1 MKNILTVT
9 WYTLREAM
17 ARKVFIFFSIISL
30 LVVIFTAVIL
40 GVTNLD
46 SIVNGFAGK
55 NAAPM
60 MVEIVSKLEIAIITP
75 LASLGLL
82 LAIFASSSFIPIMLE
97 KGNIDLLLSKPVSRT
112 QLLWGK
118 YFGGS
123 LVVFINIALLII
135 GVWLSIS
142 IKFSI
147 WSYTFLW
154 SILIITFTFA
164 VLYSLI
170 VLFGVMTKS
179 SMFGMM
185 FAYLIFLILSPLLK
199 FAHGDMQTFI
209 TSGFWKGVIGVLHQ
223 TLPQAAGEVGYDRGV
238 GLAAD
243 ALLQL
248 SRQCVQRGGVP
259 AQVQGAQAG
268 GDMPG
273 EFLHLG
279 VLGGADHLPLLHRV
293 GIVHAHVIHQLQQG
307 GQAGGVYGQ
316 GAEEQQQQGQQSV
329 SHGSFFPAG
338 HEPGAGGEL
347 H

>member
-1 MKNILTVT
+1 MKNILTVS

-30 LVVIFTAVIL
+30 LVVIFTAIIL

-46 SIVNGFAGK
+46 SLVNGFAGK
-55 NAAPM
+55 NAVPM
-60 MVEIVSKLEIAIITP
+60 MIDIVSKLEIAIITP

-118 YFGGS
+118 YFGGI
-123 LVVFINIALLII
+123 LVVFLNIAILIL

-142 IKFSI
+142 FKFSI

-164 VLYSLI
+164 VLYSII
-170 VLFGVMTKS
+170 VLFGVLTKS

-199 FAHGDMQTFI
+199 FASGDVQNFI
-209 TSGFWKGVIGVLHQ
+209 TSEFWKGVIDTSYYIIPKTSELMGNTIM
-223 TLPQAAGEVGYDRGV
+223 TLAQGGGIENYQPIWTSLLF
-238 GLAAD
+238 LAAMMG
-243 ALLQL
+243 L
-248 SRQCVQRGGVP
+248 SNYIFNKK
-259 AQVQGAQAG
+259 
-268 GDMPG
+268 D
-273 EFLHLG
+273 F
-279 VLGGADHLPLLHRV
+279 
-293 GIVHAHVIHQLQQG
+293 
-307 GQAGGVYGQ
+307 
-316 GAEEQQQQGQQSV
+316 
-329 SHGSFFPAG
+329 
-338 HEPGAGGEL
+338 
-347 H
+347 

>member
-1 MKNILTVT
+1 MKNIMTVT
-9 WYTLREAM
+9 WYTLKEAM
-17 ARKVFIFFSIISL
+17 ARKVFIFYSIISI
-30 LVVIFTAVIL
+30 LVIVFTAVIL

-60 MVEIVSKLEIAIITP
+60 LAEIVSKLEIAIITP

-164 VLYSLI
+164 VLYALI
-170 VLFGVMTKS
+170 VLFGVLTKG

-199 FAHGDMQTFI
+199 FLHADVQALI
-209 TSGFWKGVIGVLHQ
+209 TNSFWKGVID
-223 TLPQAAGEVGYDRGV
+223 TLYYIIPKTSELMSNTILT
-238 GLAAD
+238 LA
-243 ALLQL
+243 
-248 SRQCVQRGGVP
+248 RGGGIENYQPIWTSFVFL
-259 AQVQGAQAG
+259 AG
-268 GDMPG
+268 MMALSNYIFIKKD
-273 EFLHLG
+273 F
-279 VLGGADHLPLLHRV
+279 
-293 GIVHAHVIHQLQQG
+293 
-307 GQAGGVYGQ
+307 
-316 GAEEQQQQGQQSV
+316 
-329 SHGSFFPAG
+329 
-338 HEPGAGGEL
+338 
-347 H
+347 

>member
-1 MKNILTVT
+1 MKNILTVS

-46 SIVNGFAGK
+46 SLVNGFAGK

-60 MVEIVSKLEIAIITP
+60 MIDIVSKLEIAIITP

-118 YFGGS
+118 YFGGI
-123 LVVFINIALLII
+123 LVVFLNIAILIL

-142 IKFSI
+142 FKFSI

-170 VLFGVMTKS
+170 VCFGVMTKS

-185 FAYLIFLILSPLLK
+185 IAYLIFLILSPLLK
-199 FAHGDMQTFI
+199 FFQGDMQTFI
-209 TSGFWKGVIGVLHQ
+209 TSGFWKGLID
-223 TLPQAAGEVGYDRGV
+223 TLYYIIPKTSELMGKTIIT
-238 GLAAD
+238 LANG
-243 ALLQL
+243 
-248 SRQCVQRGGVP
+248 GGVENYQP
-259 AQVQGAQAG
+259 IWTSLL
-268 GDMPG
+268 
-273 EFLHLG
+273 FL
-279 VLGGADHLPLLHRV
+279 V
-293 GIVHAHVIHQLQQG
+293 GMMGLSNYI
-307 GQAGGVYGQ
+307 
-316 GAEEQQQQGQQSV
+316 
-329 SHGSFFPAG
+329 FNKKDF
-338 HEPGAGGEL
+338 
-347 H
+347 

>member
-1 MKNILTVT
+1 MKNIMTVT
-9 WYTLREAM
+9 WYTLKEAM
-17 ARKVFIFFSIISL
+17 ARKVFIFYSIISI
-30 LVVIFTAVIL
+30 LVIVFTAVIL

-60 MVEIVSKLEIAIITP
+60 MAEIVSKLEIAIIAP

-118 YFGGS
+118 YFGGI

-147 WSYTFLW
+147 WTYPFLW

-164 VLYSLI
+164 VLYALI
-170 VLFGVMTKS
+170 VLFGVLTKG
-179 SMFGMM
+179 SMLGMM

-209 TSGFWKGVIGVLHQ
+209 TSGFWKGVID
-223 TLPQAAGEVGYDRGV
+223 TLYYIIPKTSELMSNTIGKLANGGGIENYEPIWTSFLF
-238 GLAAD
+238 LAAMMG
-243 ALLQL
+243 L
-248 SRQCVQRGGVP
+248 SNYIFNKK
-259 AQVQGAQAG
+259 
-268 GDMPG
+268 D
-273 EFLHLG
+273 F
-279 VLGGADHLPLLHRV
+279 
-293 GIVHAHVIHQLQQG
+293 
-307 GQAGGVYGQ
+307 
-316 GAEEQQQQGQQSV
+316 
-329 SHGSFFPAG
+329 
-338 HEPGAGGEL
+338 
-347 H
+347 

>member
-9 WYTLREAM
+9 WYTLKEAM
-17 ARKVFIFFSIISL
+17 ARKVFIFYSIISI
-30 LVVIFTAVIL
+30 LVIVFTAVIL

-60 MVEIVSKLEIAIITP
+60 MAEIVSKLEIAIITP

-118 YFGGS
+118 YFGGTF
-123 LVVFINIALLII
+123 VVFINIALLII

-164 VLYSLI
+164 VLYALI
-170 VLFGVMTKS
+170 VLFGVLTKG

-199 FAHGDMQTFI
+199 FLHGDVQSLI
-209 TSGFWKGVIGVLHQ
+209 TNSFWKGVID
-223 TLPQAAGEVGYDRGV
+223 TLYYIIPKTSELMSNTILKLANGGGIENYEPIWTSLLFLAGMM
-238 GLAAD
+238 
-243 ALLQL
+243 AL
-248 SRQCVQRGGVP
+248 SSYIFIKK
-259 AQVQGAQAG
+259 
-268 GDMPG
+268 D
-273 EFLHLG
+273 F
-279 VLGGADHLPLLHRV
+279 
-293 GIVHAHVIHQLQQG
+293 
-307 GQAGGVYGQ
+307 
-316 GAEEQQQQGQQSV
+316 
-329 SHGSFFPAG
+329 
-338 HEPGAGGEL
+338 
-347 H
+347 